1 LTKIFSIYRSSA
13 GSGKTRTLA
22 KEYLKLALG
31 FKADY
36 FKYILAVTFT
46 NKASQEMKDRIL
58 AYLDDFAKGK
68 QNELAAEL
76 KNELGLDEQTFQQ
89 NSQAVQAAVL
99 HQYAQFSISTI
110 DAFFQKVIRSFTRES
125 GLIGDY
131 RLEVEHD
138 AVLEEVIDNLID
150 ELGRNKELTD
160 WVVEFA
166 KENLEN
172 ERAWDVRYSLIE
184 FAREIFREE
193 FKAIEDDV
201 NRVTSQ
207 KGFFKDLQSRLW
219 AARNFFSNLV
229 SKPAQQALAII
240 QSQGWSAEDFA
251 WGKNSGLLTFF
262 ELYASEKN
270 ISRLKQPSDRIRN
283 YFSQP
288 ANWPNKKTRYRT
300 EIQRIATERLVPAL
314 QEIITAYDTHF
325 TRALSADMA
334 LKNLYVFGLITDIAR
349 KLREYKDENNLML
362 LADAPKFLNGVI
374 QDSDTPFIYEKVGS
388 FYRNYLIDEFQDTSG
403 MQWKNFQP
411 LILNSLD
418 QGHPGLVV
426 GDVKQAIYRW
436 RGGDLNLLQQ
446 RIASHIGEHRVEI
459 KELDK
464 NFRSAFQVVSFNN
477 ALFTTAA
484 RIVSLETGASL
495 SVEAYTD
502 VAQKNSKK
510 EDGFVHIRFFRE
522 PATEEKQFSVPEDA
536 ENEAGPSKW
545 STLALDQLPLT
556 LEELQLGGAA
566 LKDIAI
572 LVRKND
578 EGQRIAAHLLHY
590 KNSGKARSDC
600 HYDVVSNESL
610 RIDGASTVNLLLGA
624 MRYLLN
630 PEDAIARAQ
639 LGYEFSRLHE
649 PKRDLPEVF
658 SVTNQSFFENN
669 LPEEFADQKP
679 SLKKLPLIELTETLI
694 TIFELGKQIGELV
707 YLQAFQDL
715 VLNFYNRE
723 RNDLAAFLEWWEDNR
738 HKKSVQISGEVNAAQ
753 ILTIHKSKGLQFK
766 YVIIPFCSW
775 SLDHDTWQAPNLWV
789 KSDESPFSEAGYLP
803 VKYSK
808 TLEQS
813 YFAEYYTEEHTRS
826 YLDNLNLLYVAF
838 TRAEHGLIVT
848 APHPEV
854 RGLKSSVSGLLFQA
868 IQEADGLTAN
878 WQEEEAVLKSGEWI
892 MSESEPDISS
902 LGSLQLQEYLSS
914 SWRDKLVIRQSG
926 ATYFEEVDTDQRD
939 KINYGIHMH
948 TVLSRMKYADEIE
961 YTLEKII
968 FEGLIIDQDKA
979 SLKDQLVQLLSIPQ
993 VSSWFTRDWKVQ
1005 TEVPILLPEGEE
1017 ARIDRLIHRDKK
1029 AIVIDFKTGVPKKRD
1044 TQQVLE
1050 YVDILRQMNFV
1061 DVDGYLLYLRDNEV
1075 VEVKVEGKQKT
1086 IRKLKDKDQLS
1097 LGF

>member
-1 LTKIFSIYRSSA
+1 LNKTFSIYRSSA

-22 KEYLKLALG
+22 KEYLKLALN

-58 AYLDDFAKGK
+58 AYLDDFAKGRP
-68 QNELAAEL
+68 NELAAEL
-76 KNELGLDEQTFQQ
+76 KEKLGLDDQTFQQ
-89 NSQAVQAAVL
+89 NSQAAQAAVL

-131 RLEVEHD
+131 RLEAEHD

-150 ELGRNKELTD
+150 ELGSNKELTD

-201 NRVTSQ
+201 NRATSK
-207 KGFFKDLQSRLW
+207 KGFFQGLKSQLW
-219 AARNFFSNLV
+219 AAKAFFLNLV
-229 SKPAQQALAII
+229 SKPAQEALTII
-240 QSQGWSAEDFA
+240 QSQGWSGDDFSY
-251 WGKNSGLLTFF
+251 GKNSGLLTFF
-262 ELYASEKN
+262 GLYATEKN
-270 ISRLKQPSDRIRN
+270 LSRIKPPSERMRN

-288 ANWPNKKTRYRT
+288 ANWPGKKS
-300 EIQRIATERLVPAL
+300 IHAADIHRIANEKLVPIL
-314 QEIITAYDTHF
+314 QEILTAYDTHF
-325 TRALSADMA
+325 TSALSAEMA

-349 KLREYKDENNLML
+349 KLKEYKDENNLML

-418 QGHPGLVV
+418 QGYPGLVV

-446 RIASHIGEHRVEI
+446 RIASHIGEERVQV
-459 KELDK
+459 KELDR
-464 NFRSAFQVVSFNN
+464 NFRSAFQVVNFNN
-477 ALFTTAA
+477 ALFASAA
-484 RIVSLETGASL
+484 AIVAAETGASL

-502 VAQKNSKK
+502 VAQKISKK
-510 EDGFVHIRFFRE
+510 EDGFVHVRFIQE
-522 PATEEKQFSVPEDA
+522 PLADEKKIPSEDA
-536 ENEAGPSKW
+536 EEESGSSKW
-545 STLALDQLPLT
+545 SGLALEQLPLT

-578 EGQRIAAHLLHY
+578 EGQRIAAYLLHY
-590 KNSGKARSDC
+590 KNSGKARKDC

-649 PKRDLPEVF
+649 PTRDLPEVF

-669 LPEEFADQKP
+669 LPEAFADQKP
-679 SLKKLPLIELTETLI
+679 ALKKLPLIELTETLI
-694 TIFELGKQIGELV
+694 DIFDLGKQKGELV

-723 RNDLAAFLEWWEDNR
+723 RNDLGAFLEWWEDNR
-738 HKKSVQISGEVNAAQ
+738 HKKSVQISGEVNAVQ

-775 SLDHDTWQAPNLWV
+775 NLDHDTWQAPNLWV
-789 KSDESPFSEAGYLP
+789 KSDKSPFVEAGYLP
-803 VKYSK
+803 VKYAK
-808 TLEQS
+808 TLEQT
-813 YFAEYYTEEHTRS
+813 YFAPYYTEEHTRS

-854 RGLKSSVSGLLFQA
+854 RGSKGSVASLLYKAIQVAEGLKSQWHESEA
-868 IQEADGLTAN
+868 I
-878 WQEEEAVLKSGEWI
+878 LKSGEWV
-892 MSESEPDISS
+892 MPPSTHQSTS
-902 LGSLQLQEYLSS
+902 GSLQLEEYLAS
-914 SWRDKLVIRQSG
+914 SWREKLVIRQTG
-926 ATYFEEVDTDQRD
+926 TTYFEEIDSDQRE

-948 TVLSRMKYADEIE
+948 TVLSRMKYADNVKNTLDEI
-961 YTLEKII
+961 L
-968 FEGLIIDQDKA
+968 FEGLITDVDVQP
-979 SLKDQLVQLLSIPQ
+979 LNDQLSRLLSIPQ
-993 VSSWFTRDWKVQ
+993 VSSWFSSEWTVR
-1005 TEVPILLPEGEE
+1005 TEVPILLPNGEE
-1017 ARIDRLIHRDKK
+1017 ARIDRLIYRDKK
-1029 AIVIDFKTGVPKKRD
+1029 AIVIDFKTGIPKKRD
-1044 TQQVLE
+1044 SQQVLE
-1050 YVDILRQMNFV
+1050 YITILRQMNFA
-1061 DVDGYLLYLRDNEV
+1061 DVEGYLLYLRDTEV
-1075 VEVKVEGKQKT
+1075 VEVKAGMKQKT
-1086 IRKLKDKDQLS
+1086 VKRIRDKDQLL